1 MDRQPE
7 SGGSG
12 LSKMDRIVG
21 GSAAVDDPAACLA
34 ATEFTESDAPAIRE
48 LAASLRGPTPQA
60 TAVALFDWVRD
71 RIRYDPKAAVDER
84 DAYRATRVLARGS
97 GYCVQKAI
105 LLAALARA
113 AGIPAR
119 LGFADVR
126 NHQSPAWLREVMGT
140 DVFVFHGYV
149 EFLLGGRWVKATPAF
164 DEASS
169 RKAGVLPVTLDGTND
184 AMLHPVDP
192 RGHPYIEYLRDRGS
206 YLDAPVDEIRREI
219 AERYA
224 VGRWAP

>member
-1 MDRQPE
+1 MT
-7 SGGSG
+7 
-12 LSKMDRIVG
+12 
-21 GSAAVDDPAACLA
+21 DPANTDDLAVFLRPTHFVDSDHPDVVAYARTAIGDA
-34 ATEFTESDAPAIRE
+34 ATATER
-48 LAASLRGPTPQA
+48 
-60 TAVALFDWVRD
+60 AVRLFYAVRD
-71 RIRYDPKAAVDER
+71 GLRYDPYSVSNSPED
-84 DAYRATRVLARGS
+84 YRASVIARRDRGF
-97 GYCVQKAI
+97 CVPKAI
-105 LLAALARA
+105 LLVACARA
-113 AGIPAR
+113 VGIPAR

-149 EFLLGGRWVKATPAF
+149 EFNLDGRWIKATPAF

-206 YLDAPVDEIRREI
+206 YVDCPVDEIRAEI
-219 AERYA
+219 AAQYGGA
-224 VGRWAP
+224 GS